1 MTCSKILVADPALF
15 SYLACLISADC
26 IHIEASFYHT
36 SVCWSLCVCVGGCWC
51 LFGGCFFVWWLLF
64 VLWFA
69 LIVCQVESCCMDN
82 VCAWLFGG
90 GFFAMFAVVVEVF
103 VVAAKA
109 CV

>member
-1 MTCSKILVADPALF
+1 MLVWWLLFCLVAAF
-15 SYLACLISADC
+15 
-26 IHIEASFYHT
+26 
-36 SVCWSLCVCVGGCWC
+36 
-51 LFGGCFFVWWLLF
+51 LFGGCFF

-109 CV
+109 CVCEPALAVS